1 MLSKAF
7 GVGAVYWNLRRFCT
21 KPSLMYRSY
30 KPKRLVSKK
39 IMKRWTIAKECRLK
53 QLQKQLTAAKLSTL
67 LCLFYFTFFCILVSW
82 YPINQLINRLL
93 RIRQH
98 DKHTKLKKKTV
109 RHRKPPPTPR
119 CSPGGITISA
129 NGKKNPKTKLQDS
142 FRITTKIVSLVVYA
156 IPDIS

>member
-1 MLSKAF
+1 VLSKAF

-98 DKHTKLKKKTV
+98 DKHTKLKKKQSDTANLRQRHVV
-109 RHRKPPPTPR
+109 RQVALPYLPMVKKFRKPNSRIP
-119 CSPGGITISA
+119 SGSL
-129 NGKKNPKTKLQDS
+129 PKLYH
-142 FRITTKIVSLVVYA
+142 L
-156 IPDIS
+156 